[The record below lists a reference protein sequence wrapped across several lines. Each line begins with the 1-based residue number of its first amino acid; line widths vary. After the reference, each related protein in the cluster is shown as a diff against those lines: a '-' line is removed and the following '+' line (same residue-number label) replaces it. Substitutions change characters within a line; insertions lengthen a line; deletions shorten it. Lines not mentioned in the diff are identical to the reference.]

1 MTVALS
7 HNLREF
13 AGQKWPTMNHK
24 WRKAKL
30 ASMLRMSERRVRS
43 IYEADPAARI
53 RADEAERIAALVQQ
67 GEAEDAAL
75 STRIAEL
82 EAQVTRLVEALASD
96 EMAGSGLA
104 PRLPGRT
111 AFDRRGP
118 SPGRRSTD

>member
-1 MTVALS
+1 MTAALS
-7 HNLREF
+7 HDLREF

-30 ASMLRMSERRVRS
+30 ASMLRMSERRIRS

-53 RADEAERIAALVQQ
+53 RADEAERITALVHQ
-67 GEAEDAAL
+67 GDVEDAAL

-82 EAQVTRLVEALASD
+82 EAQVARLVEALASD
-96 EMAGSGLA
+96 EMAQPRMA
-104 PRLPGRT
+104 PRVPGRT